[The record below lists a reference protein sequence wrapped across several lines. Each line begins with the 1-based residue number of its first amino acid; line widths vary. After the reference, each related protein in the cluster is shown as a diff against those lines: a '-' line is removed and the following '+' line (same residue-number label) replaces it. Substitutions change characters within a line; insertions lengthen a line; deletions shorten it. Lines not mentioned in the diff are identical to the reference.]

1 MRGCL
6 AGQPFLL
13 LVEVGARLVADS
25 LLQVKFIDQLRKD
38 LPLLAVEETR
48 VFCISVKIV
57 LLCGLILLRCLLLA
71 PGR

>member
-1 MRGCL
+1 M
-6 AGQPFLL
+6 
-13 LVEVGARLVADS
+13 ADS
-25 LLQVKFIDQLRKD
+25 LLQVKLIDQLRKD

-48 VFCISVKIV
+48 VFCICVKIV